1 MGAGGGQ
8 QGITVDETIGVNDC
22 GCNTDTTGANTKV
35 SCSLVS
41 SAKNNAAKSHGLHWT
56 VLMMHPSTNFTAVS
70 GQSYTEWLDEFYEKL
85 QALEDYSVHFINF
98 QDLARLQAPGSEAHT
113 SICRLGCSQACMY
126 IGCACV
132 WPRALAL

>member
-1 MGAGGGQ
+1 MG
-8 QGITVDETIGVNDC
+8 DETIGVNDC
-22 GCNTDTTGANTKV
+22 ACNSEAGKV
-35 SCSLVS
+35 WFSVVS
-41 SAKNNAAKSHGLHWT
+41 SAKNNAAKSNGLHWA
-56 VLMMHPSTNFTAVS
+56 VLMMHPNTRFP
-70 GQSYTEWLDEFYEKL
+70 GQSYREWLDEFYEKL